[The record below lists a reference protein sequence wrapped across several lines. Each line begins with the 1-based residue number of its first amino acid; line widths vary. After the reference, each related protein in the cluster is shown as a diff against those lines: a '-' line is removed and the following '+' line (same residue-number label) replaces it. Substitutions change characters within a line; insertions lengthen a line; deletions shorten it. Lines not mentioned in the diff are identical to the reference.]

1 MKKKFFNIA
10 TFITCFFSI
19 CAISACGDSE
29 SPSSNFKYTT
39 TSSLPGSLDS
49 GRELELRTFASLD
62 RKEQIGEEASNLA
75 RARIV
80 RIMPFGDSIT
90 SGPTYRKPL
99 WDLLKND
106 NISNIDFVG
115 SLNGNSVPDGD
126 HEGHA
131 CYKIT
136 LVLLAPGTGTF
147 KKCTPDENSVGD
159 FRDLDTWFS
168 GTKPDIVL
176 WHMGTNDAASRED
189 PLKVMDAFSATLSKL
204 RQRNPK
210 VIILIAKILPM
221 TVADVSPIN
230 AAIPGW
236 AIANSTNDSKIV
248 VVDMNTGFD
257 PALTYDGIHPNA
269 AGGKWMADRWFTA
282 LKSILR

>member
-1 MKKKFFNIA
+1 MGFVLSVGLSGCI
-10 TFITCFFSI
+10 
-19 CAISACGDSE
+19 DSVLTSGNFKPTVASLIPE
-29 SPSSNFKYTT
+29 SPTKVKQEQEIKIASTENAKSDQKKQTPT
-39 TSSLPGSLDS
+39 IT
-49 GRELELRTFASLD
+49 RT
-62 RKEQIGEEASNLA
+62 
-75 RARIV
+75 V
-80 RIMPFGDSIT
+80 RIMPFGDPIT
-90 SGPTYRKPL
+90 SGYTYRKPL
-99 WDLLKND
+99 WDLLKSN

-115 SLNGNSVPDGD
+115 SLNGDSSPDGD

>member
-1 MKKKFFNIA
+1 MIRKILPAIKLLMG
-10 TFITCFFSI
+10 FILSVGL
-19 CAISACGDSE
+19 SACIDSK
-29 SPSSNFKYTT
+29 SSSSNFK
-39 TSSLPGSLDS
+39 PIV
-49 GRELELRTFASLD
+49 ASLLPD
-62 RKEQIGEEASNLA
+62 LIEVKQEQEGKIASTENAKSDQKEQIPTVTRS
-75 RARIV
+75 V

-90 SGPTYRKPL
+90 SGFTYRKPL
-99 WDLLKND
+99 WDLLKSN
-106 NISNIDFVG
+106 NISNINFVG
-115 SLNGNSVPDGD
+115 SLNGDSSPDGD

-147 KKCTPDENSVGD
+147 KKCTPNENSVGD

-168 GTKPDIVL
+168 RTRPDIVL
-176 WHMGTNDAASRED
+176 WHMGTNDAASRVD

-204 RQRNPK
+204 RERNPK

-236 AIANSTNDSKIV
+236 AVANSTNDSKIV

-257 PALTYDGIHPNA
+257 PSLTYDGIHPNA
-269 AGGKWMADRWFTA
+269 AGGKWMADKWFNA